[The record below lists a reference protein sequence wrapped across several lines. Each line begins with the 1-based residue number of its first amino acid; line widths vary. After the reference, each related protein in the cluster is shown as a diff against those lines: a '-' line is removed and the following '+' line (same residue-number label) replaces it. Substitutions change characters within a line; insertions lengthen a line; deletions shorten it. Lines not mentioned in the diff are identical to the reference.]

1 MFFKYFDLLLALFV
15 LVLLVS
21 NVVSA
26 KILKLGPFTFDGG
39 TILFPLAY
47 MLGDVFTEVY
57 GYKKM
62 RRVIWLGFLAN
73 ILMAA
78 IFIIVSKLPAAEG
91 WNNQKA
97 YEAILGWVPRIVIAS
112 IIAYWV
118 GEFVNSFILAKM
130 KIFTKGRF
138 LWMRTIGSTLVAE
151 FLDSLIFC
159 VIAFLGK
166 VPSDLL
172 FKIIISNYIFKVLI
186 EILFTPITYWVAN
199 FLKKK
204 EKIDTFDFQTNFSP
218 FKINDY
224 HY

>member
-1 MFFKYFDLLLALFV
+1 MFFKYFDFLLALFIV
-15 LVLLVS
+15 VLLVS
-21 NVVSA
+21 NIVSA
-26 KILKLGPFTFDGG
+26 KILKFGPLTFDGG

-47 MLGDVFTEVY
+47 ILGDVFTEVY
-57 GYKKM
+57 GYKRM

-73 ILMAA
+73 ILMAFV
-78 IFIIVSKLPAAEG
+78 FIIVSKLPPAEG

-97 YEAILGWVPRIVIAS
+97 YEAILGWVPRIVLAS

-159 VIAFLGK
+159 LIAFLGEI
-166 VPSDLL
+166 PSSLL
-172 FKIIISNYIFKVLI
+172 FAIIISNYIFKVLI
-186 EILFTPITYWVAN
+186 EVLFTPITYWVAN

-218 FKINDY
+218 FKIRDY

>member
-47 MLGDVFTEVY
+47 ILGDVFTEVY

-166 VPSDLL
+166 VPSALL

-186 EILFTPITYWVAN
+186 EIIFTPITYWVAN

>member
-47 MLGDVFTEVY
+47 ILGDVFTEVY

-97 YEAILGWVPRIVIAS
+97 YEAILGWVPGIVIAS

-166 VPSDLL
+166 VPSALL

>member
-47 MLGDVFTEVY
+47 ILGDVFTEVY

-118 GEFVNSFILAKM
+118 GEFANSFILAKM

>member
-47 MLGDVFTEVY
+47 ILGDVFTEVY

>member
-47 MLGDVFTEVY
+47 ILGDVFTEVY

-166 VPSDLL
+166 VPSALL

>member
-47 MLGDVFTEVY
+47 ILGDVFTEVY

-166 VPSDLL
+166 VPSTLL

>member
-47 MLGDVFTEVY
+47 ILGDVFTEVY

-138 LWMRTIGSTLVAE
+138 LWLRTIGSTLVAE

-166 VPSDLL
+166 VPSVLL

>member
-1 MFFKYFDLLLALFV
+1 
-15 LVLLVS
+15 
-21 NVVSA
+21 
-26 KILKLGPFTFDGG
+26 
-39 TILFPLAY
+39 
-47 MLGDVFTEVY
+47 
-57 GYKKM
+57 M

-166 VPSDLL
+166 VPSALL

>member
-1 MFFKYFDLLLALFV
+1 MSFKYFDLLLALFIV
-15 LVLLVS
+15 VLLVS

-47 MLGDVFTEVY
+47 ILGDIFTEVY
-57 GYKKM
+57 GYKRM
-62 RRVIWLGFLAN
+62 RRVIWSGFLAN
-73 ILMAA
+73 ILMALV
-78 IFIIVSKLPAAEG
+78 FMIVSKLPAAEG

-118 GEFVNSFILAKM
+118 GEFINSFILAKM
-130 KIFTKGRF
+130 KIFTKGQF

-166 VPSDLL
+166 VPSILL
-172 FKIIISNYIFKVLI
+172 LKIIISNYIFKVLI
-186 EILFTPITYWVAN
+186 EVLFTPITYGVTN
-199 FLKKK
+199 FLKKG
-204 EKIDTFDFQTNFSP
+204 EKTDTFDFQTNFSP
-218 FKINDY
+218 FKISDY

>member
-47 MLGDVFTEVY
+47 ILGDVFTEVY

-199 FLKKK
+199 VLKKK

>member
-26 KILKLGPFTFDGG
+26 KILKSGPFTFDGG

-47 MLGDVFTEVY
+47 ILGDVFTEVY

-138 LWMRTIGSTLVAE
+138 LWMRTISSTLVAE

-166 VPSDLL
+166 VPSALL